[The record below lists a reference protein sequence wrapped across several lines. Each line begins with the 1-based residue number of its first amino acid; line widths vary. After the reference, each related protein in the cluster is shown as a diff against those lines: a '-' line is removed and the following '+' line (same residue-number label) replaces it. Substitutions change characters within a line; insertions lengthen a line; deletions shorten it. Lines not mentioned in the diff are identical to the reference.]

1 MEDVSNDNGY
11 TIETEDEPVYCPDR
25 NEFLQIIE
33 NMQELSLSLA
43 DCVVVQSYANVA
55 RIIEQHLWE
64 ERGQT
69 SIRY

>member
-1 MEDVSNDNGY
+1 M
-11 TIETEDEPVYCPDR
+11 YCPDR
-25 NEFLQIIE
+25 NKFLQIIE

-55 RIIEQHLWE
+55 HIIEQHLWE
-64 ERGQT
+64 KRGQT